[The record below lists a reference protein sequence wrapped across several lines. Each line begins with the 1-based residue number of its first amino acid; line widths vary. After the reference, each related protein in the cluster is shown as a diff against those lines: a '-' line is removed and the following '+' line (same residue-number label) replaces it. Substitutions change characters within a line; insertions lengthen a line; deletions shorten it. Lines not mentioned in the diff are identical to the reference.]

1 MSGCQVEKFNFLPE
15 ILRRVR
21 SLKWCRGLRFF
32 QETIWDPTRGPRSL
46 YIFIYFY
53 FRTQNYIKFSSSFYV
68 PSYGMHA
75 YRPFCILKDIIYVV
89 SRDRID
95 QCRRESY
102 LRPYIESYR
111 IIEYLFSCFWNKLL
125 HDSIWYWLTHFMSQF
140 QVLLIASPYWIAY
153 FLSQWNMP
161 AS

>member
-1 MSGCQVEKFNFLPE
+1 MVP
-15 ILRRVR
+15 RV
-21 SLKWCRGLRFF
+21 
-32 QETIWDPTRGPRSL
+32 TIFPGNDPTRGPRSL

-125 HDSIWYWLTHFMSQF
+125 HDSIWYWLTHFFSHYVSISSPSHCVSLLNSIF
-140 QVLLIASPYWIAY
+140 SFTVKYAGLLRLLEKVLEFTI
-153 FLSQWNMP
+153 
-161 AS
+161 